1 MILIDFGLEYNIM
14 NAMPLPLPYPA
25 SHTPVL
31 SLQFFIYPSPQLP
44 NIVGKEFLAISDTM
58 KPFIVKRVKHLSIAT
73 LTNEDTCM
81 YYREFFSS
89 PESWKTAMP

>member
-1 MILIDFGLEYNIM
+1 MIKLLFYI
-14 NAMPLPLPYPA
+14 
-25 SHTPVL
+25 
-31 SLQFFIYPSPQLP
+31 FFVISDTH
-44 NIVGKEFLAISDTM
+44 IVGKEFLAISDTM

>member
-1 MILIDFGLEYNIM
+1 MIKLFLIFFFVI
-14 NAMPLPLPYPA
+14 
-25 SHTPVL
+25 SHT
-31 SLQFFIYPSPQLP
+31 Y
-44 NIVGKEFLAISDTM
+44 IVGKEFLAISDTM

-89 PESWKTAMP
+89 PGSWKTAMP